1 MRLLLV
7 TKSFP
12 PHVGGMETWAYELGL
27 RFAARCADFALLA
40 PRAAGSAEV
49 DRGLP
54 FEVLRVPSTP
64 RTFPGVASAALSA
77 LWRRRRFDVL
87 LAAQW
92 QSSLPGLLW
101 RKRGGPPRVYAAL
114 HERELLA
121 SPARAWPVAP
131 ALYAGTRERVLE
143 QLDGVFPL
151 SARAAEWLARTGS
164 ASEHAHV
171 LSHGCDG
178 QRFAPGAAPEKPARV
193 LGLFGRPVLLS
204 VGRLS
209 ARSGV
214 STVLHALRRLGARHP
229 ELRYL
234 ICGDGPE
241 RAPLQRQAEQLR
253 VAHMVRFLGR
263 VAAEALPD
271 VYRLCNIFVSAPHEP
286 VGCESLGLAL
296 LEASASGKPVVATTG
311 AGLQA
316 GVHHEHTGLLCAPED
331 AAALAGSLARLLDDP
346 VLARRLGEQ
355 GRARVLEHARWEGTC
370 TQLLAAME
378 RRRSEQRGASTQVA
392 AE

>member
-7 TKSFP
+7 TKSFSP
-12 PHVGGMETWAYELGL
+12 CVGGIETWAHELGL
-27 RFAARCADFALLA
+27 RLAARCADFALLA
-40 PRAAGSAEV
+40 PRASGGAEV
-49 DRGLP
+49 DRRLP
-54 FEVLRVPSTP
+54 FEVLRVPCTAG
-64 RTFPGVASAALSA
+64 TFAGMASAALSA
-77 LWRRRRFDVL
+77 LWRRRRFDAL

-101 RKRGGPPRVYAAL
+101 RGRGGPPRVYAAL
-114 HERELLA
+114 HERDLLLR
-121 SPARAWPVAP
+121 PARAWPIAP
-131 ALYAGTRERVLE
+131 ALYAGTRERVLD

-151 SARAAEWLARTGS
+151 STRASEWLARSGARREPAPVVRS
-164 ASEHAHV
+164 
-171 LSHGCDG
+171 GCDG

-234 ICGDGPE
+234 ICGVGPE
-241 RAPLQRQAEQLR
+241 RAQLERQAEQLR
-253 VAHMVRFLGR
+253 VAHMVRFLGQ
-263 VAAEALPD
+263 VAAEAMPD
-271 VYRLCNIFVSAPHEP
+271 VYRLCDIFVSAPHEA
-286 VGCESLGLAL
+286 VGSESLGLAL
-296 LEASASGKPVVATTG
+296 LEASASGKPVLATRS

-316 GVHHEHTGLLCAPED
+316 GVQDEHTGLLCAPED
-331 AAALAGSLARLLDDP
+331 AAALAGSLARLLEEP
-346 VLARRLGEQ
+346 TLARRLGEQ
-355 GRARVLEHARWEGTC
+355 GRARVLEYASWDAAC
-370 TQLLAAME
+370 TQLLGAME
-378 RRRSEQRGASTQVA
+378 RRRGEPRGARAQVA